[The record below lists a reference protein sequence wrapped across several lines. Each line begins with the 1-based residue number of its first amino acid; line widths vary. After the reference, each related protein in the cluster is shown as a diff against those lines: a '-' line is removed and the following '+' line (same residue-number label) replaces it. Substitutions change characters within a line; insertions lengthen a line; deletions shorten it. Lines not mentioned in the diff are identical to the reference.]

1 MLITINLGVTDA
13 RIEAQYMS
21 TKEWISTDEAAVR
34 LGVKHETLY
43 AYVSRG
49 IVTRRLAESGKG
61 SEFSRKEIE
70 RLALSRGSRP
80 GKRGAFD
87 VTIATSIS
95 MIDGDE
101 LFFRGVPIA
110 ELVAASTFEDTADL
124 VWDGTDGEW
133 PKTPLTRVPGLNKMR
148 GPDRMRITVAYDAAK
163 SSARIATA
171 PPLVRATTRSVITS
185 VACSVGDGA
194 PTSIASILAG
204 ANASPKLIRLFD
216 IALLTMT
223 DHEMA
228 TSTLA
233 ARVAASTRAGVHDV
247 ILAGLGTIAGPLHGS
262 AGRLSHDLL
271 VRAQTI
277 GAEPAVEELLRNGQ
291 RLPGLGHQVYQK
303 KDPRTQPMLDAL
315 FAVISPAKRTLI
327 TDVHAA
333 MLARVPKLMNCDS
346 PLGAMSFALDR
357 SPDLA
362 EIIFSTARMA
372 GWVAHALEEYE
383 EQPLRYRGRAVS
395 L

>member
-1 MLITINLGVTDA
+1 MA
-13 RIEAQYMS
+13 
-21 TKEWISTDEAAVR
+21 TKDWISTDEAAHR

-70 RLALSRGSRP
+70 HLAISRGTKP
-80 GKRGAFD
+80 GRRGAFD
-87 VTIATSIS
+87 VTITTRISSIE
-95 MIDGDE
+95 GNQ
-101 LFFRGVPIA
+101 LFFRGVAIE
-110 ELVAASTFEDTADL
+110 ELVGASTFEETADL
-124 VWDGTDGEW
+124 VWDGADGPW
-133 PKTPLTRVPGLNKMR
+133 PKPSTTPITRVSGIGKFR
-148 GPDRMRITVAYDAAK
+148 APDRMRIVVAYDAAK
-163 SSARIATA
+163 SSARMASA
-171 PPLVRATTRSVITS
+171 PPLVRATARSIITS
-185 VACSVGDGA
+185 VASSVGDGE

-204 ANASPKLIRLFD
+204 TGATPKLVRLFD
-216 IALLTMT
+216 IALLAMT

-262 AGRLSHDLL
+262 AGRLTHELL
-271 VRAQTI
+271 VRAQMI
-277 GAEPAVEELLRNGQ
+277 GAEPAVEEVMRNGQ
-291 RLPGLGHQVYQK
+291 RLPGLGHQVYPNA
-303 KDPRTQPMLDAL
+303 DPRTQPMLDAL
-315 FAVISPAKRTLI
+315 FEAIPPAKRSLI
-327 TDVHAA
+327 SEVLAA
-333 MLARVPKLMNCDS
+333 MTARVPKLVNCDF

-362 EIIFSTARMA
+362 EIIFSTSRMA

>member
-1 MLITINLGVTDA
+1 MLITINLGTSRDW
-13 RIEAQYMS
+13 IEARYMA

-70 RLALSRGSRP
+70 HLAISRGTKP

-87 VTIATSIS
+87 VTVATRISSIE
-95 MIDGDE
+95 GDQ
-101 LFFRGVPIA
+101 LFFRGVAI
-110 ELVAASTFEDTADL
+110 EEMVAASTFEDTADL
-124 VWDGTDGEW
+124 VWDGADGEW
-133 PKTPLTRVPGLNKMR
+133 PTAPSTRVSGVGR
-148 GPDRMRITVAYDAAK
+148 FRAPDRMRIVVAYDAAT

-171 PPLVRATTRSVITS
+171 PPLVRATARSIITS
-185 VACSVGDGA
+185 VACSVGDGE

-204 ANASPKLIRLFD
+204 AGASKKLVRLFD

-262 AGRLSHDLL
+262 AGRLTHDLL

-277 GAEPAVEELLRNGQ
+277 GAEPAVEEVLRNGQ

-303 KDPRTQPMLDAL
+303 TDPRTQPMLDAL
-315 FAVISPAKRTLI
+315 FAVITPAKRTLI
-327 TDVHAA
+327 TEVLAA
-333 MLARVPKLMNCDS
+333 MLARVPKLVNCDF

-357 SPDLA
+357 SSDLA
-362 EIIFSTARMA
+362 EIIFSTSRMA